1 MSHSRTSLERRAR
14 ALLLAYPAEYRWER
28 AEEMIG
34 TLLEAT
40 PPGRSFPSAR
50 DAWGLIAG
58 GRHARAARNGG
69 LSARTHLRLTLLLAL
84 SVYLGQE
91 VVMLLINKDS
101 QWFVAMGGVFALA
114 LALAPWLRSRA
125 AATALIIPGGGLYAW
140 TVLGLSHPSV
150 ASVIQGVRWDA
161 PGLIAVGALV
171 ALSGGS
177 PRLPSS
183 WVWLSW
189 LAPAVVLAVRLS
201 PFHGGIVRESNV
213 YLYTLVALAAVV
225 VCWLATD
232 ARPALALCVAQLL
245 TLAPSLI
252 IWTATAGSWP
262 MVAAELMSFVP
273 WLAVIAPIM
282 LPAAWLLRRQTAPR
296 PRPVR

>member
-14 ALLLAYPAEYRWER
+14 VLLLAYPAEYRRER

-69 LSARTHLRLTLLLAL
+69 LSARANLRLTLLLA
-84 SVYLGQE
+84 SSFYLGQDAAMTL
-91 VVMLLINKDS
+91 VNQRG
-101 QWFVAMGGVFALA
+101 QWFAVVSGIFTLA

-125 AATALIIPGGGLYAW
+125 ATTALIIPGGGLYAW
-140 TVLGLSHPSV
+140 TLLGLSHPSV
-150 ASVIQGVRWDA
+150 PSAIQGVDWDA

-177 PRLPSS
+177 PRLPRS

-232 ARPALALCVAQLL
+232 ARPALALCVAELL
-245 TLAPSLI
+245 TLTPSLI
-252 IWTATAGSWP
+252 IWTATAGSWS
-262 MVAAELMSFVP
+262 MAAAELMSYVP

-282 LPAAWLLRRQTAPR
+282 LPAVWLLRRQTAPR